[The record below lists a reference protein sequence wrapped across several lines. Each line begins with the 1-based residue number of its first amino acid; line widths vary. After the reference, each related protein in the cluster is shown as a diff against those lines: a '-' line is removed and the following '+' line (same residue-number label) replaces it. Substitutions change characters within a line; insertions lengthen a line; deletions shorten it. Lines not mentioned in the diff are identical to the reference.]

1 MARIGLALGSGAARG
16 WSHIGIIDALTEAGI
31 EPEIVCGTSMGALVG
46 AAYVAGCLAD
56 LRQWAEAA
64 SWREIVPLMDVRFAG
79 GGLID
84 AKQVIEFLRGIGIG
98 GPIESYAKTYAA
110 VATDFV
116 TGREIWLQS
125 GLILEAV
132 RASIALPGFIS
143 PAKVGGRWLVDGG
156 LVNPVPVSVCRALG
170 ADVIIAVNLNGD
182 LLGRRFE
189 NTAGSVPAPVPSVPS
204 ELFGRMLNQLP
215 PAAREQATQIA
226 LRLLPQGPSTPG
238 YFDVLN
244 NSINIMQDHI
254 TRTRLAGEP
263 PHVMLMPRVEN
274 IGTMEFTRAKEA
286 VGEGRACMEAA
297 LPMLQRYI

>member
-46 AAYVAGCLAD
+46 AAYVAGRLAD

-132 RASIALPGFIS
+132 RASIALPNCGRSDKACGCTRPIRGDIYRGCRLQVTAGERRELMLLFS
-143 PAKVGGRWLVDGG
+143 EQRKLALQQRHLASQSRLVGGPGRGQRF
-156 LVNPVPVSVCRALG
+156 SMR
-170 ADVIIAVNLNGD
+170 DVQHGELPFSIAGNSEPIAFYAATGMDISGTSPGKSNL
-182 LLGRRFE
+182 
-189 NTAGSVPAPVPSVPS
+189 APV
-204 ELFGRMLNQLP
+204 
-215 PAAREQATQIA
+215 ATTMS
-226 LRLLPQGPSTPG
+226 STPTPG
-238 YFDVLN
+238 PNSSTVSERIARYVVSSQSLN
-244 NSINIMQDHI
+244 L
-254 TRTRLAGEP
+254 R
-263 PHVMLMPRVEN
+263 
-274 IGTMEFTRAKEA
+274 
-286 VGEGRACMEAA
+286 
-297 LPMLQRYI
+297 